1 MENIEKTGTY
11 SWHGDHSYVLATA
24 TNMLSDEQGRK
35 YMVFRVGATLHVVS
49 FGDTATAEPTVKEI
63 PLAGTTSS
71 ISDFAHISLRNN
83 ILEATFNTFES
94 TNSYLTYWIDM
105 ASNSMIAYTDT
116 ARPAQSL
123 LRAGDSMLYVTKYD
137 YTGSE
142 LTMLTPQSDGT
153 VQVTYSK
160 GTAQLLE
167 TQSGTPVIVPL
178 SGTGEGYFTDPV
190 TGKQG
195 RSALFVQGKTLEQA
209 ILTHSGTSSG
219 TSSTAQEPWTYKV
232 VPATRSTLVA
242 QTHDV
247 MAATVMDNAAYM
259 LTVELEDKPENAEAR
274 YFITRF
280 DAKGKQNGRVQ
291 LNDPTLF
298 DDSYSKTFD
307 LQAAPNGYLALV
319 CRQIHDRTEILRTI
333 TTLISSDMKTVSVT
347 GIDPRQQAIG
357 WLYGRW
363 AYVTPAT
370 SETAGMRLNYAMTK
384 ILDVS
389 PSPVPPSDPSTPDKP
404 SAPESRQQGNAA
416 TATKALMRTGTA
428 VPFMLAIALAL
439 AGVTVLAVAKASSR
453 RQRK

>member
-333 TTLISSDMKTVSVT
+333 TTLISSDMKTC
-347 GIDPRQQAIG
+347 
-357 WLYGRW
+357 
-363 AYVTPAT
+363 
-370 SETAGMRLNYAMTK
+370 
-384 ILDVS
+384 
-389 PSPVPPSDPSTPDKP
+389 
-404 SAPESRQQGNAA
+404 
-416 TATKALMRTGTA
+416 
-428 VPFMLAIALAL
+428 
-439 AGVTVLAVAKASSR
+439 SSR
-453 RQRK
+453 WGSRIPTP